1 MFHYKHGSL
10 APSKDNKGATVVNSF
25 KSILNDLKR
34 RPKKI
39 WFIKAANFITDLLN
53 RDWLIIA

>member
-25 KSILNDLKR
+25 KSILDDLKR
-34 RPKKI
+34 RPEKI

-53 RDWLIIA
+53 RD